1 MVISPNPIRSTF
13 VKSIQNLDSTKPLI
27 ENYFTTLQEKI
38 KFFRKANFSLISN
51 SNVSLYNDLISLY
64 YRINLQTDNCHI
76 YLKAIEELD
85 SIDSSF
91 HLQLTGLLDTSK
103 ELTSEF
109 LFLQTRYNSSFQKQR
124 VINA

>member
-1 MVISPNPIRSTF
+1 MVISSNPIRLTF

-27 ENYFTTLQEKI
+27 EDYFITLQEKI

-64 YRINLQTDNCHI
+64 YRIKLQSDNCKI

-85 SIDSSF
+85 SMDSSF

-109 LFLQTRYNSSFQKQR
+109 LFLQTRYNSSIQKQR
-124 VINA
+124 AINA